1 MDERA
6 IRGRGIEVA
15 SWGANAVFAAT
26 AVPLAL
32 GVDRFEGVAAG
43 VALALFLVGMVVW
56 CWALFAAF
64 LRSARGDHIAVT
76 TLFLMEGRVPAR
88 IRWSLFG
95 ALAVCLGVTAG
106 TAAADPFGVLVP
118 FLPLGLV
125 GLWGAR
131 HGDYPARPGFRPG
144 H

>member
-1 MDERA
+1 MEERGS
-6 IRGRGIEVA
+6 RGRGVEIVA
-15 SWGANAVFAAT
+15 WVANGVFAAT

-32 GVDRFEGVAAG
+32 GLDGIEGVAIG
-43 VALALFLVGMVVW
+43 TALVLFLIGLVVW
-56 CWALFAAF
+56 CWALVAAF
-64 LRSARGDHIAVT
+64 LRSANGDHIAVT
-76 TLFLMEGRVPAR
+76 TLFLIEGRAPAR

-95 ALAVCLGVTAG
+95 ALGVCLGVTAG